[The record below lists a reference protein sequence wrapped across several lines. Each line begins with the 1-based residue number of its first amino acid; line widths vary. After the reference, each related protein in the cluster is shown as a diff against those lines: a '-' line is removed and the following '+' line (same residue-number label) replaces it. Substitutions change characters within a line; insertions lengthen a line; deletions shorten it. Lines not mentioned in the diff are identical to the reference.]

1 MIQSCDK
8 IEYRNKN
15 AINYDKIDIARNI
28 NKKSNKHDLNYKIMK
43 NFRVLSSVLASAL
56 MMTVMS
62 CSSSDDLNG
71 GGPDNANDKS
81 YLAIRINNVGSVAG
95 SRAAGDYSD
104 GTADENHIES
114 VRFYFFNSDGTPY
127 ILKNDGKSTGKNWL
141 EKNSDLNTENK
152 QNPNVSMISNPLLVI
167 EGNTGASPAVMIAVI
182 NPNSLDGDKL
192 GDGAKTL
199 DDVKRTSIFSR
210 FYTTGNKNF
219 VMSNSVYVA
228 NGVEKCASIV
238 TGFVATTA
246 DAAKS
251 KPVDLYV
258 ERVVAKVQPTIDA
271 TYTADDGRKWT
282 KIDGKDAIKVGVYG
296 TNDIYAVV
304 DGWGVADE
312 NGKAELVKQ
321 VNTAW
326 NDENLGISV
335 WTSPDY
341 HRCFWTSSV
350 AFAAGTGA
358 EGNAPVNH
366 SYKDFA
372 ARKLTDCAY
381 TLPNA
386 PTSVNADPYAST
398 LTKMVLATH
407 LVYKDGENYKPAEI
421 CQYRGQEYL
430 HVNDVKTEVANNF
443 ADYYIKKGDTRTK
456 LQSSD
461 IEFTTDVTGIKDYQ
475 VVATLRT
482 LAAGESLQKK
492 TGTTEEASSYTDVP
506 KETFQN
512 LMNEEPAQIR
522 KDGKAYYFIPIRHL
536 GTDPKKL
543 GYYGIVR
550 NHVYSINIQNM
561 YGFGTPV
568 FDPSKVI
575 DPTIPSNDAT
585 YLAAR
590 INVLSWRVVK
600 YNADLDK
607 TK

>member
-15 AINYDKIDIARNI
+15 AINYDKVDIARNI
-28 NKKSNKHDLNYKIMK
+28 NKKSNKYNLNYKIMK
-43 NFRVLSSVLASAL
+43 KFRVLSSVLASAL
-56 MMTVMS
+56 MVTVMS

-71 GGPDNANDKS
+71 GSVDANDKS

-127 ILKNDGKSTGKNWL
+127 ILKNNGQSTGKNWL
-141 EKNSDLNTENK
+141 EKSEDLNTENK
-152 QNPNVSMISNPLLVI
+152 NNPNVSMISNPLLVI

-199 DDVKRTSIFSR
+199 DDVKRTSIFSQ
-210 FYTTGNKNF
+210 FYTTDKKNF

-238 TGFVATTA
+238 TGHVATDA
-246 DAAKS
+246 DKAKDN
-251 KPVDLYV
+251 PVDLYV

-271 TYTADDGRKWT
+271 NYAAADGRKWE
-282 KIDGKDAIKVGVYG
+282 KINGKDAMKVGVYG

-312 NGKAELVKQ
+312 DGKAELVKQ
-321 VNTAW
+321 VDTKW

-366 SYKDFA
+366 SYNDYA
-372 ARKLTDCAY
+372 NRQLTACAY

-386 PTSVNADPYAST
+386 PTTVAPDPYAST

-407 LVYKDGENYKPAEI
+407 LVYKDGADYKPAEI

-430 HVNDVKTEVANNF
+430 HIEDVKTEVANNF
-443 ADYYIKKGDTRTK
+443 AEYYIKKGDTRTK
-456 LQSSD
+456 LQPSD
-461 IEFTTDVTGIKDYQ
+461 IEFTTKAPNIKDYQ

-482 LAAGESLQKK
+482 LAADETLQKK
-492 TGTTEEASSYTDVP
+492 TGTTEDASSFKNVT
-506 KETFQN
+506 KEDFQN
-512 LMNEEPAQIR
+512 SMNAEPAQIR
-522 KDGKAYYFIPIRHL
+522 KGGKAYYFIPIRHL
-536 GTDPKKL
+536 GTDPKKP

-568 FDPSKVI
+568 YDPDKII

>member
-1 MIQSCDK
+1 
-8 IEYRNKN
+8 
-15 AINYDKIDIARNI
+15 
-28 NKKSNKHDLNYKIMK
+28 MK
-43 NFRVLSSVLASAL
+43 FFRLYYLALAGAL
-56 MMTVMS
+56 MLGA
-62 CSSSDDLNG
+62 CSSSDDLKDG
-71 GGPDNANDKS
+71 GANVNDKA

-95 SRAAGDYSD
+95 SRAADDYSN
-104 GTADENHIES
+104 GTVDENHIES

-127 ILKNDGKSTGKNWL
+127 ILKENGQSTGKNWL
-141 EKNSDLNTENK
+141 EKTDGLNTENK
-152 QNPNVSMISNPLLVI
+152 NEPNVSMISNPLLVI

-182 NPNSLDGDKL
+182 NPNSLDGDQL
-192 GDGAKTL
+192 GNGAKTL
-199 DDVKRTSIFSR
+199 DDVKRSSIYSQFH
-210 FYTTGNKNF
+210 TADNKNF

-238 TGFVATTA
+238 IGHVANDAETA
-246 DAAKS
+246 KG

-271 TYTADDGRKWT
+271 TYTATDGRQWK
-282 KIDGKDAIKVGVYG
+282 KIEGKDAMKVGVYG

-326 NDENLGISV
+326 NDANLGINI
-335 WTSPDY
+335 WTTPDY

-350 AFAAGTGA
+350 AFAAGSTA

-366 SYKDFA
+366 SYKDYA
-372 ARKLTDCAY
+372 GRSLTNCAY

-386 PTSVNADPYAST
+386 PTSVNEDPYASY

-407 LVYKDGENYKPAEI
+407 LVYKDGADYKKAEI

-430 HVNDVKTEVANNF
+430 HIADVKTEVANNF

-456 LQSSD
+456 LQPSD
-461 IEFTTDVTGIKDYQ
+461 IDFTAEVTGIKDYE
-475 VVATLRT
+475 VVATLRNLDPDET
-482 LAAGESLQKK
+482 LQKK
-492 TGTTEEASSYTDVP
+492 VGTTEDASSFTDVS
-506 KETFQN
+506 KADLQN
-512 LMNEEPAQIR
+512 LMNAEPAQIR
-522 KDGKAYYFIPIRHL
+522 KDGMSYYYVPIRHL
-536 GTDPKKL
+536 GTDPKKV

-550 NHVYSINIQNM
+550 NHMYSINIQNM
-561 YGFGTPV
+561 FGFGTPV
-568 FDPSKVI
+568 YDPDKVI
-575 DPTIPSNDAT
+575 DPIIPSNEAT

-600 YNADLDK
+600 YDADLDK

>member
-8 IEYRNKN
+8 IEYSNKN

-81 YLAIRINNVGSVAG
+81 YLSIRINNVGSVAG

-199 DDVKRTSIFSR
+199 DDVKRTSIFSQ

-366 SYKDFA
+366 SYNDFA
-372 ARKLTDCAY
+372 ARQLTDCAY

-407 LVYKDGENYKPAEI
+407 LVYKDGADYKPAEI

-456 LQSSD
+456 LQRSD
-461 IEFTTDVTGIKDYQ
+461 IEFTTKADGIKDYQ
-475 VVATLRT
+475 VVATLRS
-482 LAAGESLQKK
+482 LAADETLQKK
-492 TGTTEEASSYTDVP
+492 TGTTEEASSYQNVTR
-506 KETFQN
+506 ETLQN
-512 LMNEEPAQIR
+512 SMNEEPAQIR

>member
-1 MIQSCDK
+1 M
-8 IEYRNKN
+8 
-15 AINYDKIDIARNI
+15 
-28 NKKSNKHDLNYKIMK
+28 KK
-43 NFRVLSSVLASAL
+43 FRVLSSVLASAL

-62 CSSSDDLNG
+62 CSSSDDLND
-71 GGPDNANDKS
+71 GGPDANDKS
-81 YLAIRINNVGSVAG
+81 YLSIRINNVGSVAG
-95 SRAAGDYSD
+95 SRAAADYSD

-152 QNPNVSMISNPLLVI
+152 PNPNVSMISNPLLVI

-182 NPNSLDGDKL
+182 NPNSLGGDKL

-199 DDVKRTSIFSR
+199 DDVKRTSIFSK

-271 TYTADDGRKWT
+271 TYTADDGRKWI

-296 TNDIYAVV
+296 INDIYAVV

-366 SYKDFA
+366 SYNDFA

-386 PTSVNADPYAST
+386 PTSVNTDPYAST

-407 LVYKDGENYKPAEI
+407 LVYKDGADYKPAEI

-430 HVNDVKTEVANNF
+430 HVEDVKTEVANNF

-461 IEFTTDVTGIKDYQ
+461 IEFTTKADGIKDYQ
-475 VVATLRT
+475 VVATLRS
-482 LAAGESLQKK
+482 LAADETLQKK
-492 TGTTEEASSYTDVP
+492 TGTTEGASSYQDVT
-506 KETFQN
+506 KETLQN
-512 LMNEEPAQIR
+512 SMNGEPAQIR

-536 GTDPKKL
+536 GTDLTKL

>member
-1 MIQSCDK
+1 
-8 IEYRNKN
+8 
-15 AINYDKIDIARNI
+15 
-28 NKKSNKHDLNYKIMK
+28 MK
-43 NFRVLSSVLASAL
+43 FFRLYSLALAGAL
-56 MMTVMS
+56 MLGA
-62 CSSSDDLNG
+62 CSSSDDLKDG
-71 GGPDNANDKS
+71 GANVNDKA

-95 SRAAGDYSD
+95 SRATGEYEN
-104 GTADENHIES
+104 GTDDENHIER

-127 ILKNDGKSTGKNWL
+127 ILKENGQSTGKNWL
-141 EKNSDLNTENK
+141 EKTDGLNTENK
-152 QNPNVSMISNPLLVI
+152 NEPNVSMISNPLLVI

-192 GDGAKTL
+192 GNGAKTL
-199 DDVKRTSIFSR
+199 DDVKRSSIYSQFH
-210 FYTTGNKNF
+210 TADNKNF

-238 TGFVATTA
+238 IGHVAN
-246 DAAKS
+246 DAETAKS

-258 ERVVAKVQPTIDA
+258 ERVVAKVQPTID
-271 TYTADDGRKWT
+271 THYTATDGREWK
-282 KIDGKDAIKVGVYG
+282 KIEGKDAMKVGVYG

-326 NDENLGISV
+326 NDANLGISV
-335 WTSPDY
+335 WTTPDY

-350 AFAAGTGA
+350 AFAAGSTA

-366 SYKDFA
+366 SYKDYA
-372 ARKLTDCAY
+372 GRSLTNCAY

-386 PTSVNADPYAST
+386 PTSVNEDPYASY

-407 LVYKDGENYKPAEI
+407 LVYKDGEDYKKAEI

-430 HVNDVKTEVANNF
+430 HIDDVKAEVANHF
-443 ADYYIKKGDTRTK
+443 ADYYIKKGGTHTK
-456 LQSSD
+456 LQPSD
-461 IEFTTDVTGIKDYQ
+461 IDFTAEVTGIKDYE
-475 VVATLRT
+475 VVATLRN
-482 LAAGESLQKK
+482 LAADETLQKK
-492 TGTTEEASSYTDVP
+492 GGTEEAPSFTDVS
-506 KETFQN
+506 KADFQN
-512 LMNEEPAQIR
+512 LMKAEPAQIR
-522 KDGKAYYFIPIRHL
+522 KGGMAYYYVPIRHL

-561 YGFGTPV
+561 FGFGTPV
-568 FDPSKVI
+568 YDPDKVI
-575 DPTIPSNDAT
+575 DPIIPSNEAT

-600 YNADLDK
+600 YDADLDK

>member
-1 MIQSCDK
+1 M
-8 IEYRNKN
+8 
-15 AINYDKIDIARNI
+15 
-28 NKKSNKHDLNYKIMK
+28 KK
-43 NFRVLSSVLASAL
+43 FRVLSSVLASAL

-71 GGPDNANDKS
+71 GGADANDKS

-95 SRAAGDYSD
+95 SRATTTEPEYDN
-104 GTADENHIES
+104 GTEDENHIES

-127 ILKNDGKSTGKNWL
+127 ILKNNGQSTGKNWL
-141 EKNSDLNTENK
+141 EKNGDLNTENK
-152 QNPNVSMISNPLLVI
+152 DNPNVSMISNPLLVI

-182 NPNSLDGDKL
+182 NPNSLDGNKL
-192 GDGAKTL
+192 GEGAKTL
-199 DDVKRTSIFSR
+199 DDVKRTSIFSK
-210 FYTTGNKNF
+210 FYDTTGNKDF

-238 TGFVATTA
+238 TGFVATTP

-271 TYTADDGRKWT
+271 NYAATDGRKWT
-282 KIDGKDAIKVGVYG
+282 KIGGKDAMKVGVYG

-312 NGKAELVKQ
+312 DGRAELVKQ
-321 VNTAW
+321 VKTTW

-366 SYKDFA
+366 SYNDYA
-372 ARKLTDCAY
+372 NRQLTACAY

-386 PTSVNADPYAST
+386 PTTVAPDPYAST

-407 LVYKDGENYKPAEI
+407 LVYKDGADYKPAEI

-430 HVNDVKTEVANNF
+430 HIEDVKTEVANNF
-443 ADYYIKKGDTRTK
+443 AEYYIKKGDTRTK
-456 LQSSD
+456 LQPSD
-461 IEFTTDVTGIKDYQ
+461 IEFTTTADGIKDYE
-475 VVATLRT
+475 VVATLRP
-482 LAAGESLQKK
+482 LVEGESLQKK
-492 TGTTEEASSYTDVP
+492 TGTTEEASSYQNVN
-506 KETFQN
+506 KEDLQN
-512 LMNEEPAQIR
+512 AMNEEKAQIR
-522 KDGKAYYFIPIRHL
+522 KDGMAYYYVPIRHL
-536 GTDPKKL
+536 GTDPKKP

-568 FDPSKVI
+568 YDPDKTI

-585 YLAAR
+585 FLAAR

-600 YNADLDK
+600 YDANLDK

>member
-1 MIQSCDK
+1 M
-8 IEYRNKN
+8 
-15 AINYDKIDIARNI
+15 
-28 NKKSNKHDLNYKIMK
+28 KK
-43 NFRVLSSVLASAL
+43 FRVLSSVLASAL

-62 CSSSDDLNG
+62 CSSSDDLKG
-71 GGPDNANDKS
+71 GGADANDKS

-95 SRAAGDYSD
+95 SRATTTEPEYDN
-104 GTADENHIES
+104 GTEDENHIES

-127 ILKNDGKSTGKNWL
+127 ILKNNGQSTGKNWL
-141 EKNSDLNTENK
+141 EKNGDLNTENK
-152 QNPNVSMISNPLLVI
+152 DNPNVSMISNPLLVI

-182 NPNSLDGDKL
+182 NPNSLDGNKL
-192 GDGAKTL
+192 GEGAKTL
-199 DDVKRTSIFSR
+199 DDVKRTSIFSK
-210 FYTTGNKNF
+210 FYDTTGNKDF

-238 TGFVATTA
+238 TGFVATTP

-271 TYTADDGRKWT
+271 NYAATDGRKWT
-282 KIDGKDAIKVGVYG
+282 KIGGKDAMKVGVYG

-312 NGKAELVKQ
+312 DGRAELVKQ
-321 VNTAW
+321 VKTTW

-366 SYKDFA
+366 SYNDYA
-372 ARKLTDCAY
+372 NRQLTACAY

-386 PTSVNADPYAST
+386 PTTVAPDPYAST

-407 LVYKDGENYKPAEI
+407 LVYKDGADYKPAEI

-430 HVNDVKTEVANNF
+430 HIEDVKTEVANNF
-443 ADYYIKKGDTRTK
+443 AEYYIKKGDTRTK
-456 LQSSD
+456 LQPSD
-461 IEFTTDVTGIKDYQ
+461 IEFTTTADGIKDYE
-475 VVATLRT
+475 VVATLRP
-482 LAAGESLQKK
+482 LVEGESLQKK
-492 TGTTEEASSYTDVP
+492 TGTTEEASSYQNVN
-506 KETFQN
+506 KEDLQN
-512 LMNEEPAQIR
+512 AMNEEKAQIR
-522 KDGKAYYFIPIRHL
+522 KDGMAYYYVPIRHL
-536 GTDPKKL
+536 GTDPKKP

-568 FDPSKVI
+568 YDPDKTI

>member
-1 MIQSCDK
+1 M
-8 IEYRNKN
+8 
-15 AINYDKIDIARNI
+15 
-28 NKKSNKHDLNYKIMK
+28 KK
-43 NFRVLSSVLASAL
+43 FRVLSSVLASAL

-71 GGPDNANDKS
+71 GGADANDKS

-95 SRAAGDYSD
+95 SRATTAEYEN
-104 GTADENHIES
+104 GTAGENHIES

-127 ILKNDGKSTGKNWL
+127 ILKNNGQSTGKNWL

-199 DDVKRTSIFSR
+199 DEVKRTSIFSQ
-210 FYTTGNKNF
+210 FYTTDNKNF
-219 VMSNSVYVA
+219 VMSNSTFVA
-228 NGVEKCASIV
+228 NGVEKCASVV
-238 TGFVATTA
+238 TGHVAT
-246 DAAKS
+246 DAVAATGN
-251 KPVDLYV
+251 PVDLYV

-271 TYTADDGRKWT
+271 TYATADGRKWE
-282 KIDGKDAIKVGVYG
+282 KINGQDAMKVGVYG
-296 TNDIYAVV
+296 NNDIYAVV

-312 NGKAELVKQ
+312 DGKAELVKQ
-321 VNTAW
+321 VDTKW
-326 NDENLGISV
+326 NDEYLGISV

-341 HRCFWTSSV
+341 NRCFWTSSV

-358 EGNAPVNH
+358 EGNVPVNH
-366 SYKDFA
+366 SYNDFA
-372 ARKLTDCAY
+372 NHKLTDCAY

-407 LVYKDGENYKPAEI
+407 LVYKDGADYKNAEI
-421 CQYRGQEYL
+421 CQYRGQQYL
-430 HVNDVKTEVANNF
+430 HVEDVKTAVANNF

-456 LQSSD
+456 LQPSD
-461 IEFTTDVTGIKDYQ
+461 IDFTTKATGIKDYQ

-482 LAAGESLQKK
+482 LAADETLQKK
-492 TGTTEEASSYTDVP
+492 TGTTEEASSYTDV
-506 KETFQN
+506 TNFQN
-512 LMNEEPAQIR
+512 LMNKETAQIR

-536 GTDPKKL
+536 GTDPTKV

-568 FDPSKVI
+568 YDPDKTI

>member
-1 MIQSCDK
+1 M
-8 IEYRNKN
+8 
-15 AINYDKIDIARNI
+15 
-28 NKKSNKHDLNYKIMK
+28 KK
-43 NFRVLSSVLASAL
+43 FTVLSSVLASAL
-56 MMTVMS
+56 MMTMMS

-71 GGPDNANDKS
+71 GCADANNKS

-95 SRAAGDYSD
+95 SRAATDYSD
-104 GTADENHIES
+104 GTTDENHIES

-127 ILKNDGKSTGKNWL
+127 ILKNNGQSTGKNWL
-141 EKNSDLNTENK
+141 EKTETDGLNTGDK

-182 NPNSLDGDKL
+182 NPKSLDGDKL

-199 DDVKRTSIFSR
+199 DEVKRTSIFSQ
-210 FYTTGNKNF
+210 FYTTDNKNF
-219 VMSNSVYVA
+219 VMSNSTFVA
-228 NGVEKCASIV
+228 NGVEKCASVV
-238 TGFVATTA
+238 TGHVAT
-246 DAAKS
+246 DAVAATGN
-251 KPVDLYV
+251 PVDLYV

-271 TYTADDGRKWT
+271 TYATADGRKWE
-282 KIDGKDAIKVGVYG
+282 KINGQDAMKVGVYG
-296 TNDIYAVV
+296 ANDIYAVV

-321 VNTAW
+321 VDTKW
-326 NDENLGISV
+326 NDEYLGISV

-341 HRCFWTSSV
+341 NRCFWTSSV

-358 EGNAPVNH
+358 EGNVPVNH
-366 SYKDFA
+366 SYNDFA
-372 ARKLTDCAY
+372 NHKLTDCAY

-407 LVYKDGENYKPAEI
+407 LVYKDGADYKNAEI
-421 CQYRGQEYL
+421 CQYRGQQYL
-430 HVNDVKTEVANNF
+430 HVDDVKTEVANNL
-443 ADYYIKKGDTRTK
+443 ADYYIKKGENRTK
-456 LQSSD
+456 LKPSD
-461 IEFTTDVTGIKDYQ
+461 IDFTTKATGIKDYQ
-475 VVATLRT
+475 VVATLRS
-482 LAAGESLQKK
+482 LAVGESLQKK
-492 TGTTEEASSYTDVP
+492 TGTTEEESSYTNVT
-506 KETFQN
+506 KEALQAE
-512 LMNEEPAQIR
+512 MNKEPAQIR

-536 GTDPKKL
+536 GTDPTKV

-568 FDPSKVI
+568 YDPDKTI

-600 YNADLDK
+600 FDADLDK

>member
-1 MIQSCDK
+1 
-8 IEYRNKN
+8 
-15 AINYDKIDIARNI
+15 
-28 NKKSNKHDLNYKIMK
+28 
-43 NFRVLSSVLASAL
+43 
-56 MMTVMS
+56 
-62 CSSSDDLNG
+62 
-71 GGPDNANDKS
+71 
-81 YLAIRINNVGSVAG
+81 
-95 SRAAGDYSD
+95 
-104 GTADENHIES
+104 
-114 VRFYFFNSDGTPY
+114 
-127 ILKNDGKSTGKNWL
+127 
-141 EKNSDLNTENK
+141 
-152 QNPNVSMISNPLLVI
+152 
-167 EGNTGASPAVMIAVI
+167 MIAVI

-199 DDVKRTSIFSR
+199 DDVKRTSIFSQ
-210 FYTTGNKNF
+210 FYATGNKDF

-238 TGFVATTA
+238 TGHVATDAVTA
-246 DAAKS
+246 KGN
-251 KPVDLYV
+251 PVDLYV

-271 TYTADDGRKWT
+271 NYAATDGRKWT
-282 KIDGKDAIKVGVYG
+282 KIGGKDAMKVGVYG

-350 AFAAGTGA
+350 AFAAGNGA

-366 SYKDFA
+366 TYADYAK
-372 ARKLTDCAY
+372 RKLTDCAY

-407 LVYKDGENYKPAEI
+407 LVYKDGADYKPAEI

-430 HVNDVKTEVANNF
+430 HIEDVKTEVANNF

-456 LQSSD
+456 LKPSD
-461 IEFTTDVTGIKDYQ
+461 IDFTTKVTSIKDYQ
-475 VVATLRT
+475 VVATLRS
-482 LAAGESLQKK
+482 LAADETLQKK
-492 TGTTEEASSYTDVP
+492 TGTTEEASSYQDVN
-506 KETFQN
+506 KEDLQN
-512 LMNEEPAQIR
+512 SMNEEPAQIR
-522 KDGKAYYFIPIRHL
+522 KDGMAYYFIPIRHL
-536 GTDPKKL
+536 GTDPTKL

-568 FDPSKVI
+568 YDPDKVI

>member
-1 MIQSCDK
+1 M
-8 IEYRNKN
+8 
-15 AINYDKIDIARNI
+15 
-28 NKKSNKHDLNYKIMK
+28 KK
-43 NFRVLSSVLASAL
+43 FRVLSSVLASAL

-71 GGPDNANDKS
+71 GGADANDKS

-95 SRAAGDYSD
+95 SRAAGDYAD
-104 GTADENHIES
+104 GTADENYIKS

-127 ILKNDGKSTGKNWL
+127 MLKKNGQSTGVNWL
-141 EKNSDLNTENK
+141 EKTDELNTTDK

-167 EGNTGASPAVMIAVI
+167 EGNTGASPAAMIAVI
-182 NPNSLDGDKL
+182 NPTSLDGDKL
-192 GDGAKTL
+192 GNGAKTL
-199 DDVKRTSIFSR
+199 DDVKRSSIYST
-210 FYTTGNKNF
+210 FYATGNKNF

-228 NGVEKCASIV
+228 NGVEKCTSVV
-238 TGFVATTA
+238 TGHVATTA
-246 DAAKS
+246 DAAKNS
-251 KPVDLYV
+251 PVDLYV

-271 TYTADDGRKWT
+271 TYTAADGRKWIE
-282 KIDGKDAIKVGVYG
+282 IDGKNAIKVGTYA

-321 VNTAW
+321 VKTTW
-326 NDENLGISV
+326 NDTNLGINV

-350 AFAAGTGA
+350 AFAAGTEA
-358 EGNAPVNH
+358 NAPVNH
-366 SYKDFA
+366 SYNDYA

-386 PTSVNADPYAST
+386 PTSVDTDPYAST
-398 LTKMVLATH
+398 LTKMVLAAH
-407 LVYKDGENYKPAEI
+407 LVYKDGTVYKNAEI
-421 CQYRGQEYL
+421 CHYRGQQYL
-430 HVNDVKTEVANNF
+430 HIDDLKKEVANNF
-443 ADYYIKKGDTRTK
+443 ADYYIKKNDGTRTK
-456 LQSSD
+456 LQASD
-461 IEFTTDVTGIKDYQ
+461 IEFTTQADDIKDYQ

-482 LAAGESLQKK
+482 LAADESLQQK
-492 TGTTEEASSYTDVP
+492 TGTTEDESSYTAVT
-506 KETFQN
+506 KEALQT
-512 LMNEEPAQIR
+512 LMNAEPAQIR

-536 GTDPKKL
+536 GTDPKKV

-561 YGFGTPV
+561 FGFGTPV
-568 FDPSKVI
+568 YDPAKTI

>member
-1 MIQSCDK
+1 M
-8 IEYRNKN
+8 
-15 AINYDKIDIARNI
+15 
-28 NKKSNKHDLNYKIMK
+28 KK
-43 NFRVLSSVLASAL
+43 FRVLSSVLASAL

-62 CSSSDDLNG
+62 CSSSDDLNDG
-71 GGPDNANDKS
+71 GLDANDKS
-81 YLAIRINNVGSVAG
+81 YLSIRINNVGSVAG
-95 SRAAGDYSD
+95 TRAAGDYSD
-104 GTADENHIES
+104 GTANENHIES

-199 DDVKRTSIFSR
+199 DDVKRTSIFSK

-296 TNDIYAVV
+296 INDIYAVV

-335 WTSPDY
+335 WTSSDY

-366 SYKDFA
+366 SYNDFA

-407 LVYKDGENYKPAEI
+407 LVYKDGADYKPAEI

-430 HVNDVKTEVANNF
+430 HVEDVKTEVANNF

-461 IEFTTDVTGIKDYQ
+461 IEFTTKAVSIKDYQ
-475 VVATLRT
+475 VVATLRS
-482 LAAGESLQKK
+482 LAADETLQKK
-492 TGTTEEASSYTDVP
+492 TGTTEEASSYTDVT
-506 KETFQN
+506 KETLQAE
-512 LMNEEPAQIR
+512 MNNEPAQIR

>member
-1 MIQSCDK
+1 M
-8 IEYRNKN
+8 
-15 AINYDKIDIARNI
+15 
-28 NKKSNKHDLNYKIMK
+28 KKFTM
-43 NFRVLSSVLASAL
+43 LSSVLASAL
-56 MMTVMS
+56 MMTMMS

-71 GGPDNANDKS
+71 GGADANNKS

-95 SRAAGDYSD
+95 SRAATDYSD
-104 GTADENHIES
+104 GTTDENHIES

-127 ILKNDGKSTGKNWL
+127 ILKNNGQSTGKNWL

-199 DDVKRTSIFSR
+199 DEVKRTSIFSQ
-210 FYTTGNKNF
+210 FYTTDNKNF
-219 VMSNSVYVA
+219 VMSNSTFVA
-228 NGVEKCASIV
+228 NGVEKCASVV
-238 TGFVATTA
+238 TGHVAT
-246 DAAKS
+246 DAVAATGN
-251 KPVDLYV
+251 PVDLYV

-271 TYTADDGRKWT
+271 TYATADGRKWE
-282 KIDGKDAIKVGVYG
+282 KINGQDAMKVGVYG
-296 TNDIYAVV
+296 NNDIYAVV

-312 NGKAELVKQ
+312 DGKAELVKQ
-321 VNTAW
+321 VDTKW
-326 NDENLGISV
+326 NDEYLGISV

-341 HRCFWTSSV
+341 NRCFWTSSV

-358 EGNAPVNH
+358 EGNVPVNH
-366 SYKDFA
+366 SYNDFA
-372 ARKLTDCAY
+372 NHKLTDCAY

-407 LVYKDGENYKPAEI
+407 LVYKDGADYKNAEI
-421 CQYRGQEYL
+421 CQYRGQQYL
-430 HVNDVKTEVANNF
+430 HVEDVKTAVANNF

-456 LQSSD
+456 LQPSD
-461 IEFTTDVTGIKDYQ
+461 IDFTTKATGIKDYQ

-482 LAAGESLQKK
+482 LAADETLQKK
-492 TGTTEEASSYTDVP
+492 TGTTEEASSYTDV
-506 KETFQN
+506 TNFQN
-512 LMNEEPAQIR
+512 LMNKETAQIR

-536 GTDPKKL
+536 GTDPTKV

-568 FDPSKVI
+568 YDPDKTI

>member
-1 MIQSCDK
+1 M
-8 IEYRNKN
+8 
-15 AINYDKIDIARNI
+15 
-28 NKKSNKHDLNYKIMK
+28 KK
-43 NFRVLSSVLASAL
+43 FRVLSSVLASAL

-71 GGPDNANDKS
+71 GGPDANDKS

-95 SRAAGDYSD
+95 SRVAGDYSD

-199 DDVKRTSIFSR
+199 DDVKRTSIFSQ

-335 WTSPDY
+335 WTSHDY

-366 SYKDFA
+366 SYNDFA

-430 HVNDVKTEVANNF
+430 HVEDVKTEVANNF

-456 LQSSD
+456 LQRSD
-461 IEFTTDVTGIKDYQ
+461 IEFTTKADGIKDYQ
-475 VVATLRT
+475 VVATLRS
-482 LAAGESLQKK
+482 LAADETLQKK
-492 TGTTEEASSYTDVP
+492 TGTTEEASSYQNVTM
-506 KETFQN
+506 ENFQAT
-512 LMNEEPAQIR
+512 MNEEPAQIR

>member
-1 MIQSCDK
+1 
-8 IEYRNKN
+8 
-15 AINYDKIDIARNI
+15 
-28 NKKSNKHDLNYKIMK
+28 MK
-43 NFRVLSSVLASAL
+43 FFRLYSLALAGAL
-56 MMTVMS
+56 MLGA
-62 CSSSDDLNG
+62 CSSSDDLKDG
-71 GGPDNANDKS
+71 GANVNDKA

-95 SRAAGDYSD
+95 SRAADDYSN
-104 GTADENHIES
+104 GTVDENHIES

-127 ILKNDGKSTGKNWL
+127 ILKENGQSTGKNWL
-141 EKNSDLNTENK
+141 EKTDGLNTENK
-152 QNPNVSMISNPLLVI
+152 NEPNVSMISNPLLVI

-182 NPNSLDGDKL
+182 NPNSLDGDQL
-192 GDGAKTL
+192 GNGAKTL
-199 DDVKRTSIFSR
+199 DDVKRSSIYSQFH
-210 FYTTGNKNF
+210 TADNKNF

-238 TGFVATTA
+238 IGHVANDAETA
-246 DAAKS
+246 KG

-271 TYTADDGRKWT
+271 TYTATDGRQWK
-282 KIDGKDAIKVGVYG
+282 KIEGKDAMKVGVYG

-326 NDENLGISV
+326 NDANLGINI
-335 WTSPDY
+335 WTTPDY

-350 AFAAGTGA
+350 AFAAGSTA

-366 SYKDFA
+366 SYKDYA
-372 ARKLTDCAY
+372 GRSLTNCAY

-386 PTSVNADPYAST
+386 PTSVNEDPYASY

-407 LVYKDGENYKPAEI
+407 LVYKDGADYKKAEI

-430 HVNDVKTEVANNF
+430 HIADVKTEVANNF

-456 LQSSD
+456 LQPSD
-461 IEFTTDVTGIKDYQ
+461 IDFTAEVTGIKDYE
-475 VVATLRT
+475 VVATLRNLDPDET
-482 LAAGESLQKK
+482 LQKK
-492 TGTTEEASSYTDVP
+492 VGTTEDASSFTDVS
-506 KETFQN
+506 KADLQN
-512 LMNEEPAQIR
+512 LMNAEPAQIR
-522 KDGKAYYFIPIRHL
+522 KDGMSYYYVPIRHL
-536 GTDPKKL
+536 GTDPKKV

-550 NHVYSINIQNM
+550 NHMYSINIQNM
-561 YGFGTPV
+561 FGFGTPV
-568 FDPSKVI
+568 YDPDKVI
-575 DPTIPSNDAT
+575 DPIIPSNEAT

-600 YNADLDK
+600 YDADLDK

>member
-1 MIQSCDK
+1 M
-8 IEYRNKN
+8 
-15 AINYDKIDIARNI
+15 
-28 NKKSNKHDLNYKIMK
+28 KK
-43 NFRVLSSVLASAL
+43 FRVLSSVLASVL

-71 GGPDNANDKS
+71 GGADANDKS

-95 SRAAGDYSD
+95 SRAASDYAD
-104 GTADENHIES
+104 GTEDENHIES

-127 ILKNDGKSTGKNWL
+127 ILKNNGQSTGKNWL
-141 EKNSDLNTENK
+141 EKSSDLNTENK

-182 NPNSLDGDKL
+182 NPNSLNGDKL
-192 GDGAKTL
+192 GDGAMTL
-199 DDVKRTSIFSR
+199 DDVKRTSIFSQ
-210 FYTTGNKNF
+210 FYATGNKNF

-238 TGFVATTA
+238 TGHVATTA
-246 DAAKS
+246 EAAKTS
-251 KPVDLYV
+251 PVDLYV

-271 TYTADDGRKWT
+271 TYTATDGRKWT
-282 KIDGKDAIKVGVYG
+282 KINGQDAMKVGVYG

-350 AFAAGTGA
+350 AFAAGSNA

-366 SYKDFA
+366 SYNDFA
-372 ARKLTDCAY
+372 GRKLTDCAY

-407 LVYKDGENYKPAEI
+407 LVYKDGADYKTAEI

-430 HVNDVKTEVANNF
+430 HIADVKTEVANNF

-456 LQSSD
+456 LQPSD
-461 IEFTTDVTGIKDYQ
+461 IEFTTKATGIKDYQ

-482 LAAGESLQKK
+482 LAADESLQKK
-492 TGTTEEASSYTDVP
+492 EGNTEEASSFKDVT
-506 KETFQN
+506 KEDLQN
-512 LMNEEPAQIR
+512 SMNAEPAQIR

-536 GTDPKKL
+536 GTDPTKV

-550 NHVYSINIQNM
+550 NHVYSIYIQNM

-568 FDPSKVI
+568 YDPTKVI

>member
-1 MIQSCDK
+1 M
-8 IEYRNKN
+8 
-15 AINYDKIDIARNI
+15 
-28 NKKSNKHDLNYKIMK
+28 KK
-43 NFRVLSSVLASAL
+43 FRVLSSVLASAL

-71 GGPDNANDKS
+71 GGADANDKS

-95 SRAAGDYSD
+95 SRATTTEPEYDN
-104 GTADENHIES
+104 GTEDENHIES

-127 ILKNDGKSTGKNWL
+127 ILKNNGQSTGKNWL
-141 EKNSDLNTENK
+141 EKNGDLNTENK
-152 QNPNVSMISNPLLVI
+152 DNPNVSMISNPLLVI

-182 NPNSLDGDKL
+182 NPNSLDGNKL
-192 GDGAKTL
+192 GEGAKTL
-199 DDVKRTSIFSR
+199 DDVKRTSIFSK
-210 FYTTGNKNF
+210 FYDTTGNKDF

-238 TGFVATTA
+238 TGFVATTP

-271 TYTADDGRKWT
+271 NYAATDGRKWT
-282 KIDGKDAIKVGVYG
+282 KIGGKDAMKVGVYG

-312 NGKAELVKQ
+312 DGRAELVKQ
-321 VNTAW
+321 VKTTW
-326 NDENLGISV
+326 NDEKLGISV

-366 SYKDFA
+366 SYNDYA
-372 ARKLTDCAY
+372 NRQLTACAY

-386 PTSVNADPYAST
+386 PTTVAPDPYAST

-407 LVYKDGENYKPAEI
+407 LVYKDGADYKPAEI

-430 HVNDVKTEVANNF
+430 HIEDVKTEVANNF

-456 LQSSD
+456 LQPSD
-461 IEFTTDVTGIKDYQ
+461 IEFTTTAPDIKDYE

-482 LAAGESLQKK
+482 LAVGETLQKK
-492 TGTTEEASSYTDVP
+492 TGTTEEASSYQNVN
-506 KETFQN
+506 KEDLQN
-512 LMNEEPAQIR
+512 AMNEEKAQIR
-522 KDGKAYYFIPIRHL
+522 KDGMAYYYVPIRHL
-536 GTDPKKL
+536 GTDPKKP

-568 FDPSKVI
+568 YDPGKTI

>member
-1 MIQSCDK
+1 M
-8 IEYRNKN
+8 
-15 AINYDKIDIARNI
+15 
-28 NKKSNKHDLNYKIMK
+28 KK
-43 NFRVLSSVLASAL
+43 FRVLSSVLASAL

-62 CSSSDDLNG
+62 CSSSDDLKG
-71 GGPDNANDKS
+71 GGADANDKS

-95 SRAAGDYSD
+95 SRAAAGDYSD

-127 ILKNDGKSTGKNWL
+127 ILKNNGQSTGKNWL

-199 DDVKRTSIFSR
+199 DDVKRTSIFSQ
-210 FYTTGNKNF
+210 FYATGNKDF

-271 TYTADDGRKWT
+271 NYTAADGRKWE
-282 KIDGKDAIKVGVYG
+282 KINGQDAMKVGVYG

-321 VNTAW
+321 VDTKW

-350 AFAAGTGA
+350 AFAAGNGA

-366 SYKDFA
+366 TYADYAK
-372 ARKLTDCAY
+372 RKLTDCAY

-407 LVYKDGENYKPAEI
+407 LVYKDGTDYKPAEI

-430 HVNDVKTEVANNF
+430 HIEDVKTEVANNF

-456 LQSSD
+456 LKPSD
-461 IEFTTDVTGIKDYQ
+461 IDFTTKVTSIKDYQ
-475 VVATLRT
+475 VVATLRS
-482 LAAGESLQKK
+482 LAADETLQKK
-492 TGTTEEASSYTDVP
+492 TGTTEEASSYQDVN
-506 KETFQN
+506 KEDLQN
-512 LMNEEPAQIR
+512 SMNEEPAQIR
-522 KDGKAYYFIPIRHL
+522 KGGMAYYFIPIRHL
-536 GTDPKKL
+536 GTDPTKL

-568 FDPSKVI
+568 YDPDKTI

>member
-1 MIQSCDK
+1 M
-8 IEYRNKN
+8 
-15 AINYDKIDIARNI
+15 
-28 NKKSNKHDLNYKIMK
+28 KK
-43 NFRVLSSVLASAL
+43 FTVLSSVLASAL
-56 MMTVMS
+56 MMTMMS

-71 GGPDNANDKS
+71 GGADANDKS

-95 SRAAGDYSD
+95 SRAADDYAV
-104 GTADENHIES
+104 GTDDENHIES

-127 ILKNDGKSTGKNWL
+127 ILKNDGQSTGKNWL

-182 NPNSLDGDKL
+182 NPNSLDGNKL
-192 GDGAKTL
+192 GNGAKTL
-199 DDVKRTSIFSR
+199 DEVKRTSIFSQ
-210 FYTTGNKNF
+210 FYTTDNKNF
-219 VMSNSVYVA
+219 VMSNSTFVA

-238 TGFVATTA
+238 TGHVAT
-246 DAAKS
+246 DAAAAKDN
-251 KPVDLYV
+251 PVDLFV
-258 ERVVAKVQPTIDA
+258 ERVVAKVQPTINA
-271 TYTADDGRKWT
+271 NYTATDGRKWT
-282 KIDGKDAIKVGVYG
+282 KIDGKDAMKVGVYG
-296 TNDIYAVV
+296 NNDIYAVV

-321 VNTAW
+321 VDTKW
-326 NDENLGISV
+326 NDEYLGISV

-341 HRCFWTSSV
+341 NRCFWTSSV
-350 AFAAGTGA
+350 AFAAGTAA
-358 EGNAPVNH
+358 EGNVPLNH
-366 SYKDFA
+366 SYTDYAK
-372 ARKLTDCAY
+372 RKLTDCAY
-381 TLPNA
+381 TLPNV
-386 PTSVNADPYAST
+386 PTSVNEDPYAST

-421 CQYRGQEYL
+421 CQYRGEEYL
-430 HVNDVKTEVANNF
+430 HVENVKTAVAKNF

-456 LQSSD
+456 LQPSD
-461 IEFTTDVTGIKDYQ
+461 IDFTTKATGIKDYQ

-482 LAAGESLQKK
+482 LAADETLQKK
-492 TGTTEEASSYTDVP
+492 TGTTEEESSYTNVT

-536 GTDPKKL
+536 GTDPTKV

-568 FDPSKVI
+568 YDPDKTI

-600 YNADLDK
+600 YDADLDK

>member
-1 MIQSCDK
+1 M
-8 IEYRNKN
+8 
-15 AINYDKIDIARNI
+15 
-28 NKKSNKHDLNYKIMK
+28 KK
-43 NFRVLSSVLASAL
+43 FRVLSSVLASAL

-71 GGPDNANDKS
+71 GGADANDKS

-95 SRAAGDYSD
+95 SRAASDYAD

-127 ILKNDGKSTGKNWL
+127 ILKNNGQSTGKNWL
-141 EKNSDLNTENK
+141 EKSSDLNTENK

-167 EGNTGASPAVMIAVI
+167 EGNTGASPAAMIAVI

-192 GDGAKTL
+192 GDGAMTL
-199 DDVKRTSIFSR
+199 DDVKRTSIYSQ
-210 FYTTGNKNF
+210 FYAAGNKNF

-228 NGVEKCASIV
+228 NGVEKCASVV
-238 TGFVATTA
+238 TGHVATTA
-246 DAAKS
+246 DDAKN

-271 TYTADDGRKWT
+271 NYTAADGRKWE
-282 KIDGKDAIKVGVYG
+282 KINGKDAIKVGVYG

-312 NGKAELVKQ
+312 DGKAELVKQ
-321 VNTAW
+321 VKTNW
-326 NDENLGISV
+326 NDDNLGISV

-358 EGNAPVNH
+358 EGNVPVNH
-366 SYKDFA
+366 SWDDYKN
-372 ARKLTDCAY
+372 RSLTTCAY

-407 LVYKDGENYKPAEI
+407 LVYKDGADYKNAEI
-421 CQYRGQEYL
+421 CRYRGQQYL
-430 HVNDVKTEVANNF
+430 HVEDVKKEVANNF
-443 ADYYIKKGDTRTK
+443 ADYYIKKGETRTK
-456 LQSSD
+456 LQPSD
-461 IEFTTDVTGIKDYQ
+461 IEFTTKADGIKDYQ
-475 VVATLRT
+475 VVATLRA
-482 LAAGESLQKK
+482 LAADESLQKK
-492 TGTTEEASSYTDVP
+492 TGTTEDASSFTTVT
-506 KETFQN
+506 KETLQAS
-512 LMNEEPAQIR
+512 MNTEPAQIR
-522 KDGKAYYFIPIRHL
+522 KDGMAYYFIPIRHL
-536 GTDPKKL
+536 GTDPTKV

-561 YGFGTPV
+561 FGFGTPV
-568 FDPSKVI
+568 YDPSKVI
-575 DPTIPSNDAT
+575 DPTIPSSDAT

>member
-1 MIQSCDK
+1 M
-8 IEYRNKN
+8 
-15 AINYDKIDIARNI
+15 
-28 NKKSNKHDLNYKIMK
+28 KK
-43 NFRVLSSVLASAL
+43 FRVLSSVLASAL

-62 CSSSDDLNG
+62 CSSSDDLKG
-71 GGPDNANDKS
+71 GGADANDKS
-81 YLAIRINNVGSVAG
+81 YLAIRINTVGSVAG

-127 ILKNDGKSTGKNWL
+127 ILKNNGQSTGKNWL

-199 DDVKRTSIFSR
+199 DDVKRTSIFSQ
-210 FYTTGNKNF
+210 FYTTDNKNF
-219 VMSNSVYVA
+219 VMSNSVYVD

-238 TGFVATTA
+238 TGHVAT
-246 DAAKS
+246 DAAKA
-251 KPVDLYV
+251 KNNPVDLFV

-271 TYTADDGRKWT
+271 NYTASDGRKWI
-282 KIDGKDAIKVGVYG
+282 KIGGKDAMKVGVYG

-321 VNTAW
+321 VNTGW
-326 NDENLGISV
+326 NDANLGINV
-335 WTSPDY
+335 WTSPNY

-350 AFAAGTGA
+350 AFAVG
-358 EGNAPVNH
+358 GNAPVNH
-366 SYKDFA
+366 SYNDYAK
-372 ARKLTDCAY
+372 RQLTTCAY

-386 PTSVNADPYAST
+386 PTEIESDPYAST
-398 LTKMVLATH
+398 LTKMLLVTH
-407 LVYKDGENYKPAEI
+407 LVYKDGADYKPAEI

-430 HVNDVKTEVANNF
+430 HINDVKAEVAKNF
-443 ADYYIKKGDTRTK
+443 DAYYITKGETRTK
-456 LQSSD
+456 LQPSD
-461 IEFTTDVTGIKDYQ
+461 IEFTTQADGIKDYQ

-482 LAAGESLQKK
+482 LATGETLQKK
-492 TGTTEEASSYTDVP
+492 VGTTEEASSYQNVTKDAL
-506 KETFQN
+506 QN
-512 LMNEEPAQIR
+512 LMNAEPAQIR
-522 KDGKAYYFIPIRHL
+522 KDGMAYYYIPIRHL
-536 GTDPKKL
+536 GTDPKKV

>member
-8 IEYRNKN
+8 NEYRNKN

-43 NFRVLSSVLASAL
+43 KFRVLSSVLASAL
-56 MMTVMS
+56 MMTMMS
-62 CSSSDDLNG
+62 CSSSDDLKG
-71 GGPDNANDKS
+71 GGADANDKS

-95 SRAAGDYSD
+95 SRATTAEYEN

-127 ILKNDGKSTGKNWL
+127 ILKNNGQSTGKNWL
-141 EKNSDLNTENK
+141 EKNSELNTENK

-199 DDVKRTSIFSR
+199 DDVKRTSIFSQ
-210 FYTTGNKNF
+210 FYATGNKDF

-246 DAAKS
+246 DAAKK
-251 KPVDLYV
+251 KPVDLFV

-271 TYTADDGRKWT
+271 NYAAADGRKWT
-282 KIDGKDAIKVGVYG
+282 KIDGKDAMKVGVYG
-296 TNDIYAVV
+296 NNDIYAVV

-350 AFAAGTGA
+350 AFAAGNGA

-366 SYKDFA
+366 TYADYAK
-372 ARKLTDCAY
+372 RKLTDCAY

-407 LVYKDGENYKPAEI
+407 LVYKDGTDYKPAEI

-430 HVNDVKTEVANNF
+430 HIEDVKTEVANNF

-456 LQSSD
+456 LKPSD
-461 IEFTTDVTGIKDYQ
+461 IDFTTKVTSIKDYQ
-475 VVATLRT
+475 VVATLRS
-482 LAAGESLQKK
+482 LAADETLQKK
-492 TGTTEEASSYTDVP
+492 TGTTEEASSYQDVN
-506 KETFQN
+506 KEDLQN
-512 LMNEEPAQIR
+512 SMNEEPAQIR
-522 KDGKAYYFIPIRHL
+522 KGGMAYYFIPIRHL
-536 GTDPKKL
+536 GTDPTKL

-568 FDPSKVI
+568 YDPDKTI

>member
-81 YLAIRINNVGSVAG
+81 YLSIRINNVGSVAG

-199 DDVKRTSIFSR
+199 DDVKRTSIFSQ

-366 SYKDFA
+366 SYNDFA

-421 CQYRGQEYL
+421 CQYRGHEYL

>member
-1 MIQSCDK
+1 M
-8 IEYRNKN
+8 
-15 AINYDKIDIARNI
+15 
-28 NKKSNKHDLNYKIMK
+28 KK
-43 NFRVLSSVLASAL
+43 FRVLSSVLASAL
-56 MMTVMS
+56 MMTMMS

-71 GGPDNANDKS
+71 GGADANDKS

-95 SRAAGDYSD
+95 SRAAVGDYSD
-104 GTADENHIES
+104 GTEDENHIES

-127 ILKNDGKSTGKNWL
+127 ILKNNGQSTGKNWL

-152 QNPNVSMISNPLLVI
+152 DNPNVSMISNPLLVI

-182 NPNSLDGDKL
+182 NPNSLDGNKL

-199 DDVKRTSIFSR
+199 DDVKRTSIFSQ
-210 FYTTGNKNF
+210 FYATGNKDF

-246 DAAKS
+246 DAAKA
-251 KPVDLYV
+251 KPVDLFV

-271 TYTADDGRKWT
+271 TYTATDGRKWT

-321 VNTAW
+321 VDTKW

-335 WTSPDY
+335 WTSSDY

-366 SYKDFA
+366 TYADYAK
-372 ARKLTDCAY
+372 RKLTDCAY

-407 LVYKDGENYKPAEI
+407 LVYKDGENYKNAEI

-430 HVNDVKTEVANNF
+430 HVEDVKTEVANNF
-443 ADYYIKKGDTRTK
+443 SDYYIKKGDTRTK
-456 LQSSD
+456 LKPSD
-461 IEFTTDVTGIKDYQ
+461 IDFTTKVTGIKDYQ
-475 VVATLRT
+475 VVATLRSLVADET
-482 LAAGESLQKK
+482 LQKK
-492 TGTTEEASSYTDVP
+492 EGNTEDASSFKDVT
-506 KETFQN
+506 KADLQT
-512 LMNEEPAQIR
+512 LMNDEPAQIR

-536 GTDPKKL
+536 GTDPTKL

-568 FDPSKVI
+568 YDPGKVI

-585 YLAAR
+585 FLAAR

>member
-1 MIQSCDK
+1 M
-8 IEYRNKN
+8 
-15 AINYDKIDIARNI
+15 
-28 NKKSNKHDLNYKIMK
+28 KKFTM
-43 NFRVLSSVLASAL
+43 LSSVLASAL
-56 MMTVMS
+56 MMTMMS

-71 GGPDNANDKS
+71 GGADANNKS

-95 SRAAGDYSD
+95 SRAATDYSD
-104 GTADENHIES
+104 GTTDENHIES

-127 ILKNDGKSTGKNWL
+127 ILKNNGQSTGKNWL

-199 DDVKRTSIFSR
+199 DEVKRTSIFSQ
-210 FYTTGNKNF
+210 FYTTDNKNF
-219 VMSNSVYVA
+219 VMSNSTFVA
-228 NGVEKCASIV
+228 NGMEKCASVV
-238 TGFVATTA
+238 TGHVAT
-246 DAAKS
+246 DAVAATGN
-251 KPVDLYV
+251 PVDLYV

-271 TYTADDGRKWT
+271 TYATADGRKWE
-282 KIDGKDAIKVGVYG
+282 KINGQDAMKVGVYG
-296 TNDIYAVV
+296 NNDIYAVV

-312 NGKAELVKQ
+312 DGKAELVKQ
-321 VNTAW
+321 VDTKW
-326 NDENLGISV
+326 NDEYLGISV

-341 HRCFWTSSV
+341 NRCFWTSSV

-358 EGNAPVNH
+358 EGNVPVNH
-366 SYKDFA
+366 SYNDFA
-372 ARKLTDCAY
+372 NHKLTDCAY

-407 LVYKDGENYKPAEI
+407 LVYKDGADYKNAEI
-421 CQYRGQEYL
+421 CQYRGQQYL
-430 HVNDVKTEVANNF
+430 HVEDVKTAVANNF

-456 LQSSD
+456 LQPSD
-461 IEFTTDVTGIKDYQ
+461 IDFTTKATGIKDYQ

-482 LAAGESLQKK
+482 LAADETLQKK
-492 TGTTEEASSYTDVP
+492 TGTTEEASSYTDV
-506 KETFQN
+506 TNFQN
-512 LMNEEPAQIR
+512 LMNKETAQIR

-536 GTDPKKL
+536 GTDPTKV

-568 FDPSKVI
+568 YDPDKTI

>member
-1 MIQSCDK
+1 MLG
-8 IEYRNKN
+8 
-15 AINYDKIDIARNI
+15 A
-28 NKKSNKHDLNYKIMK
+28 
-43 NFRVLSSVLASAL
+43 
-56 MMTVMS
+56 
-62 CSSSDDLNG
+62 CSSSDDLKDG
-71 GGPDNANDKS
+71 GANVNDKA

-95 SRAAGDYSD
+95 SRAADDYSN
-104 GTADENHIES
+104 GTVDENHIES

-127 ILKNDGKSTGKNWL
+127 ILKENGQSTGKNWL
-141 EKNSDLNTENK
+141 EKTDGLNTENK
-152 QNPNVSMISNPLLVI
+152 NEPNVSMISNPLLVI

-182 NPNSLDGDKL
+182 NPNSLDGDQL
-192 GDGAKTL
+192 GNGAKTL
-199 DDVKRTSIFSR
+199 DDVKRSSIYSQFH
-210 FYTTGNKNF
+210 TADNKNF

-238 TGFVATTA
+238 IGHVANDAETA
-246 DAAKS
+246 KG

-271 TYTADDGRKWT
+271 TYTATDGRQWK
-282 KIDGKDAIKVGVYG
+282 KIEGKDAMKVGVYG

-326 NDENLGISV
+326 NDANLGINI
-335 WTSPDY
+335 WTTPDY

-350 AFAAGTGA
+350 AFAAGSTA

-366 SYKDFA
+366 SYKDYA
-372 ARKLTDCAY
+372 GRSLTNCAY

-386 PTSVNADPYAST
+386 PTSVNEDPYASY

-407 LVYKDGENYKPAEI
+407 LVYKDGADYQKAEI

-430 HVNDVKTEVANNF
+430 HIADVKTEVANNF

-456 LQSSD
+456 LQPSD
-461 IEFTTDVTGIKDYQ
+461 IDFTAEVTGIKDYE
-475 VVATLRT
+475 VVATLRNLDPDET
-482 LAAGESLQKK
+482 LQKK
-492 TGTTEEASSYTDVP
+492 EGTTEDASSFTDVS
-506 KETFQN
+506 KADLQN
-512 LMNEEPAQIR
+512 LMNAEPAQIR
-522 KDGKAYYFIPIRHL
+522 KDGMSYYYVPIRHL
-536 GTDPKKL
+536 GTDPKKV

-550 NHVYSINIQNM
+550 NHMYSINIQNM
-561 YGFGTPV
+561 FGFGTPV
-568 FDPSKVI
+568 YDPDKVI
-575 DPTIPSNDAT
+575 DPIIPSNEAT

-600 YNADLDK
+600 YDADLDK

>member
-1 MIQSCDK
+1 M
-8 IEYRNKN
+8 
-15 AINYDKIDIARNI
+15 
-28 NKKSNKHDLNYKIMK
+28 KK
-43 NFRVLSSVLASAL
+43 FRVLSSVLASAL

-71 GGPDNANDKS
+71 GGADANDKS

-95 SRAAGDYSD
+95 SRAAGDYAD
-104 GTADENHIES
+104 GTPDENYIKS

-127 ILKNDGKSTGKNWL
+127 ILKKNGQSTGKNWL

-167 EGNTGASPAVMIAVI
+167 EGNTGASPAAMIAVI

-192 GDGAKTL
+192 GEGAKTL
-199 DDVKRTSIFSR
+199 DEVKRTSVYSMFH
-210 FYTTGNKNF
+210 TTDNKNF
-219 VMSNSVYVA
+219 VMSNSVYVD

-238 TGFVATTA
+238 TGYVAKTA
-246 DAAKS
+246 DDATN

-271 TYTADDGRKWT
+271 TYSAAGGRTWT
-282 KIDGKDAIKVGVYG
+282 KINGKDAIKVGVYG

-321 VNTAW
+321 VQTSW

-335 WTSPDY
+335 WTSKDY
-341 HRCFWTSSV
+341 HRCFWSSSV

-358 EGNAPVNH
+358 EGNVPVNH
-366 SYKDFA
+366 SWGDYA
-372 ARKLTDCAY
+372 SRSLTTCAY

-386 PTSVNADPYAST
+386 PTTVDTDPYDSY

-407 LVYKDGENYKPAEI
+407 LVYKDGTDYKNAEI
-421 CQYRGQEYL
+421 CRYRGQQYL
-430 HVNDVKTEVANNF
+430 HVEDVKKEVANNF
-443 ADYYIKKGDTRTK
+443 ADYYIKKGETRTK
-456 LQSSD
+456 LQASD
-461 IEFTTDVTGIKDYQ
+461 IEFTTKATGINIKDYE

-482 LAAGESLQKK
+482 LATDESLQKK
-492 TGTTEEASSYTDVP
+492 TGTTEDESSYTAVT
-506 KETFQN
+506 KEALQT
-512 LMNEEPAQIR
+512 LMNAEPAQIR

-536 GTDPKKL
+536 GTDKTKV

-561 YGFGTPV
+561 FGFGTPV
-568 FDPSKVI
+568 YDPAKTI

>member
-1 MIQSCDK
+1 M
-8 IEYRNKN
+8 
-15 AINYDKIDIARNI
+15 
-28 NKKSNKHDLNYKIMK
+28 KK
-43 NFRVLSSVLASAL
+43 FRVLSSVLASAL

-62 CSSSDDLNG
+62 CSSSEDLNG

-81 YLAIRINNVGSVAG
+81 YLAIRINNVGSASG
-95 SRAAGDYSD
+95 SRAESDYEA

-127 ILKNDGKSTGKNWL
+127 MLKNAGQSTGKNWL
-141 EKNSDLNTENK
+141 DKSDDLNTENK

-199 DDVKRTSIFSR
+199 DDVKRTSIFSQ

-219 VMSNSVYVA
+219 VMSNSVFVA

-238 TGFVATTA
+238 TGHVATTA
-246 DAAKS
+246 DKARIN
-251 KPVDLYV
+251 PVDLYV

-271 TYTADDGRKWT
+271 NYTATDGRKWT
-282 KIDGKDAIKVGVYG
+282 KINGQDAMKVGVYG

-321 VNTAW
+321 VDTKW
-326 NDENLGISV
+326 NDEYLGISV

-341 HRCFWTSSV
+341 NRCFWTSSV
-350 AFAAGTGA
+350 AFAAGSAA

-366 SYKDFA
+366 TYADYAK
-372 ARKLTDCAY
+372 RKLTDCAY

-386 PTSVNADPYAST
+386 PTSVNAAPYAST

-407 LVYKDGENYKPAEI
+407 LVYKDGEDYKPAEI

-430 HVNDVKTEVANNF
+430 HVDDVKTAVANNF

-456 LQSSD
+456 LKPSD
-461 IEFTTDVTGIKDYQ
+461 IDFTTKATDIKDYQ

-482 LAAGESLQKK
+482 LAADETLQKK
-492 TGTTEEASSYTDVP
+492 TGATEEASSYTDVN
-506 KETFQN
+506 KDDFQK
-512 LMNEEPAQIR
+512 LMNAEPAQIR

-536 GTDPKKL
+536 GTDPKKV

-550 NHVYSINIQNM
+550 NHVYRINIQNM
-561 YGFGTPV
+561 FGFGTPV
-568 FDPSKVI
+568 YDPDKTI

>member
-1 MIQSCDK
+1 
-8 IEYRNKN
+8 
-15 AINYDKIDIARNI
+15 
-28 NKKSNKHDLNYKIMK
+28 MK
-43 NFRVLSSVLASAL
+43 FFRLYSLALAGAL
-56 MMTVMS
+56 MLGA
-62 CSSSDDLNG
+62 CSSSDDLKDG
-71 GGPDNANDKS
+71 GATANDKA

-95 SRAAGDYSD
+95 SRATTAEYEK
-104 GTADENHIES
+104 GTADENYIQS

-127 ILKNDGKSTGKNWL
+127 ILKENGQSTGKNWL
-141 EKNSDLNTENK
+141 EKTEGLNTEEK
-152 QNPNVSMISNPLLVI
+152 DEPNVSMISTPLLVI
-167 EGNTGASPAVMIAVI
+167 QGNTGASPAFMLAVI

-192 GDGAKTL
+192 GNGAKTL
-199 DDVKRTSIFSR
+199 DDVKRSSIYSQFH
-210 FYTTGNKNF
+210 TADNKNF

-238 TGFVATTA
+238 IDHVANDAETA
-246 DAAKS
+246 KGN
-251 KPVDLYV
+251 PVDLYV
-258 ERVVAKVQPTIDA
+258 ERVVAKVQPTID
-271 TYTADDGRKWT
+271 TKYTATDGRTWT
-282 KIDGKDAIKVGVYG
+282 KIDGKDAMKVGVYG

-326 NDENLGISV
+326 NDANLGIDI
-335 WTSPDY
+335 WTTPDY

-350 AFAAGTGA
+350 AFAAGSTV

-366 SYKDFA
+366 SYKDYA
-372 ARKLTDCAY
+372 GRSLTNCAY

-386 PTSVNADPYAST
+386 PISPVAEPYNST
-398 LTKMVLATH
+398 LTKMLVATH
-407 LVYKDGENYKPAEI
+407 LVYKDGEDYKRAEI

-430 HVNDVKTEVANNF
+430 HINDVKVEVANNF

-461 IEFTTDVTGIKDYQ
+461 IDFTPEVTGIKDYE
-475 VVATLRT
+475 VVATLRN
-482 LAAGESLQKK
+482 LDSGETLQKK
-492 TGTTEEASSYTDVP
+492 VGTTEDASSFTDVS
-506 KETFQN
+506 KADLQN
-512 LMNEEPAQIR
+512 LMNAEPAQIR
-522 KDGKAYYFIPIRHL
+522 KDGMAYYYVPIRHL
-536 GTDPKKL
+536 GTDPKKV

-561 YGFGTPV
+561 FGFGTPV
-568 FDPSKVI
+568 YNPDKVI
-575 DPTIPSNDAT
+575 DPIIPSNAAT

-600 YNADLDK
+600 NNADLDK

>member
-1 MIQSCDK
+1 M
-8 IEYRNKN
+8 
-15 AINYDKIDIARNI
+15 
-28 NKKSNKHDLNYKIMK
+28 KK
-43 NFRVLSSVLASAL
+43 FTVLSSVLASAL
-56 MMTVMS
+56 MMTMMS

-71 GGPDNANDKS
+71 GGADANNKS

-95 SRAAGDYSD
+95 SRAATDYSD
-104 GTADENHIES
+104 GTTDENHIES

-127 ILKNDGKSTGKNWL
+127 ILKNNGQSTGKNWL

-182 NPNSLDGDKL
+182 NPKTLDGDKL

-199 DDVKRTSIFSR
+199 DEVKRTSIFSQ
-210 FYTTGNKNF
+210 FYTTDNKNF
-219 VMSNSVYVA
+219 VMSNSTFVA
-228 NGVEKCASIV
+228 NGVEKCASVV
-238 TGFVATTA
+238 TGHVAT
-246 DAAKS
+246 DAKKATDN
-251 KPVDLYV
+251 PVDLYV

-271 TYTADDGRKWT
+271 TYATADGRKWE
-282 KIDGKDAIKVGVYG
+282 KINGQDAMKVGAYG
-296 TNDIYAVV
+296 NNDIYAVV

-312 NGKAELVKQ
+312 DGKAELVKQ
-321 VNTAW
+321 VDTKW
-326 NDENLGISV
+326 NDEYLGIRV

-341 HRCFWTSSV
+341 NRCFWTSSV

-358 EGNAPVNH
+358 EGNVPVNH
-366 SYKDFA
+366 SYNDFA
-372 ARKLTDCAY
+372 NHKLTDCAY

-407 LVYKDGENYKPAEI
+407 LVYKDGADYKNAEI
-421 CQYRGQEYL
+421 CQYRGQQYL
-430 HVNDVKTEVANNF
+430 HVEDVKTAVANNF

-456 LQSSD
+456 LQPSD
-461 IEFTTDVTGIKDYQ
+461 IDFTTKATGIKDYQ

-482 LAAGESLQKK
+482 LAADETLQKK
-492 TGTTEEASSYTDVP
+492 TGTTEEASSYTDV
-506 KETFQN
+506 TNFQN
-512 LMNEEPAQIR
+512 LMNKETAQIR

-536 GTDPKKL
+536 GTDPTKV

-568 FDPSKVI
+568 YDPDKTI

>member
-1 MIQSCDK
+1 M
-8 IEYRNKN
+8 
-15 AINYDKIDIARNI
+15 
-28 NKKSNKHDLNYKIMK
+28 KK
-43 NFRVLSSVLASAL
+43 FRVLSSVLASAL

-71 GGPDNANDKS
+71 GGADANDKS

-95 SRAAGDYSD
+95 SRATGEYEN
-104 GTADENHIES
+104 GTDDENHIES

-127 ILKNDGKSTGKNWL
+127 MLKKNGQSTGVNWL
-141 EKNSDLNTENK
+141 EKTDELNTTDK
-152 QNPNVSMISNPLLVI
+152 QIPNVSMISNPLLVI
-167 EGNTGASPAVMIAVI
+167 EGNTGASPAAMIAVI

-192 GDGAKTL
+192 GKGAKNL
-199 DDVKRTSIFSR
+199 DDVKRSSIYST
-210 FYTTGNKNF
+210 FYATGNKNF

-228 NGVEKCASIV
+228 NGVEKCTSVV
-238 TGFVATTA
+238 TGHVATTA
-246 DAAKS
+246 DDAKK
-251 KPVDLYV
+251 KPVELYV

-271 TYTADDGRKWT
+271 TYKATDGRKWIE
-282 KIDGKDAIKVGVYG
+282 IDGKDAIKVGTYA

-321 VNTAW
+321 VKTTW
-326 NDENLGISV
+326 NDTNLGINV

-350 AFAAGTGA
+350 AFAAGTEA
-358 EGNAPVNH
+358 NAPVNH
-366 SYKDFA
+366 SYNDYA
-372 ARKLTDCAY
+372 ARKLTACAY

-386 PTSVNADPYAST
+386 PTSVDTDPYAST
-398 LTKMVLATH
+398 LTKMVLAAH
-407 LVYKDGENYKPAEI
+407 LVYKDGTVYKNAEI
-421 CQYRGQEYL
+421 CQYRGQQYL
-430 HVNDVKTEVANNF
+430 HIDDLKKEVANNF
-443 ADYYIKKGDTRTK
+443 ADYYIKKNDGTRTK
-456 LQSSD
+456 LQPSD
-461 IEFTTDVTGIKDYQ
+461 IEFTTKADGIKDYQ

-482 LAAGESLQKK
+482 LATDETLQKK
-492 TGTTEEASSYTDVP
+492 TGATEEASSYTDVN
-506 KETFQN
+506 KDDLQKS
-512 LMNEEPAQIR
+512 MNAEPAQIR
-522 KDGKAYYFIPIRHL
+522 KDGMAYYFIPIRHL
-536 GTDPKKL
+536 GTDETKV

-568 FDPSKVI
+568 YDPTKVI

-600 YNADLDK
+600 NNADLDK

>member
-1 MIQSCDK
+1 M
-8 IEYRNKN
+8 
-15 AINYDKIDIARNI
+15 
-28 NKKSNKHDLNYKIMK
+28 KKFTM
-43 NFRVLSSVLASAL
+43 LSSVLASAL
-56 MMTVMS
+56 MMTMMS

-71 GGPDNANDKS
+71 GGADANDKS

-95 SRAAGDYSD
+95 SRAADDDYAV
-104 GTADENHIES
+104 GTEDENHIES

-127 ILKNDGKSTGKNWL
+127 ILKNDGQSTGKNWL
-141 EKNSDLNTENK
+141 EKSDDLNTGNK
-152 QNPNVSMISNPLLVI
+152 DNPNVSMISNPLLVI

-182 NPNSLDGDKL
+182 NPKSLDGDKL

-199 DDVKRTSIFSR
+199 DDVKRTSIFSQ

-219 VMSNSVYVA
+219 VMSNSTFVA
-228 NGVEKCASIV
+228 NGVEKCASVV
-238 TGFVATTA
+238 TGHVAT
-246 DAAKS
+246 DAKKATDN
-251 KPVDLYV
+251 PVDLYV

-271 TYTADDGRKWT
+271 TYATADGRKWE
-282 KIDGKDAIKVGVYG
+282 KINGQDAMKVGVYG
-296 TNDIYAVV
+296 NNDIYAVV

-312 NGKAELVKQ
+312 DGKAELVKQ
-321 VNTAW
+321 VDTKW
-326 NDENLGISV
+326 NDEYLGISV

-341 HRCFWTSSV
+341 NRCFWTSSV

-358 EGNAPVNH
+358 EGNVPVNH
-366 SYKDFA
+366 SYNDFA
-372 ARKLTDCAY
+372 NHKLTDCAY

-407 LVYKDGENYKPAEI
+407 LVYKDGADYKNAEI
-421 CQYRGQEYL
+421 CQYRGQQYL
-430 HVNDVKTEVANNF
+430 HVEDVKTAVANNF

-456 LQSSD
+456 LQPSD
-461 IEFTTDVTGIKDYQ
+461 IDFTTKATGIKDYQ

-482 LAAGESLQKK
+482 LAADETLQKK
-492 TGTTEEASSYTDVP
+492 TGTTEEASSYTDV
-506 KETFQN
+506 TNFQN
-512 LMNEEPAQIR
+512 LMNKETAQIR

-536 GTDPKKL
+536 GTDPTKV

-568 FDPSKVI
+568 YDPDKTI
-575 DPTIPSNDAT
+575 DPTIPSNDVT

>member
-28 NKKSNKHDLNYKIMK
+28 HKKSNKHDLNYKIMK

-199 DDVKRTSIFSR
+199 DDVKRTSIFSQ

>member
-1 MIQSCDK
+1 M
-8 IEYRNKN
+8 
-15 AINYDKIDIARNI
+15 
-28 NKKSNKHDLNYKIMK
+28 KK
-43 NFRVLSSVLASAL
+43 FRVLSSVLASAL

-62 CSSSDDLNG
+62 CSSSDDLKG
-71 GGPDNANDKS
+71 GGADANDKS

-95 SRAAGDYSD
+95 SRAAAGDYSD
-104 GTADENHIES
+104 GTAGENHIES

-127 ILKNDGKSTGKNWL
+127 ILKNNGQSTGKNWL
-141 EKNSDLNTENK
+141 EKTEDLNTTNK
-152 QNPNVSMISNPLLVI
+152 KEPNVSMISNPLLVI
-167 EGNTGASPAVMIAVI
+167 EGNTGASPAAMIAVI

-199 DDVKRTSIFSR
+199 DDVKRTSIYSQ
-210 FYTTGNKNF
+210 FYTTDNKNF
-219 VMSNSVYVA
+219 VMSNSVYVD

-238 TGFVATTA
+238 TGHVAT
-246 DAAKS
+246 DAATAKGN
-251 KPVDLYV
+251 PVNLYV

-271 TYTADDGRKWT
+271 NYTASDGRKWI
-282 KIDGKDAIKVGVYG
+282 KIGGKDAMKVGVYG

-321 VNTAW
+321 VNTGW
-326 NDENLGISV
+326 NDANLGINV

-350 AFAAGTGA
+350 AFAVG
-358 EGNAPVNH
+358 GNAPVNH
-366 SYKDFA
+366 SYNDYAK
-372 ARKLTDCAY
+372 RQLTTCAY

-386 PTSVNADPYAST
+386 PTEIESDPYAST
-398 LTKMVLATH
+398 LTKMLLATH
-407 LVYKDGENYKPAEI
+407 LVYKDGEDYKPAEI

-430 HVNDVKTEVANNF
+430 HIDDVKKEVANNF
-443 ADYYIKKGDTRTK
+443 ADYYIRKGKTRTK
-456 LQSSD
+456 LQPSD
-461 IEFTTDVTGIKDYQ
+461 IEFTTKAGIKDYL
-475 VVATLRT
+475 VVATLRS
-482 LAAGESLQKK
+482 LAADEKLQKK
-492 TGTTEEASSYTDVP
+492 VGTTEEASSYTDVT
-506 KETFQN
+506 KDALQN
-512 LMNEEPAQIR
+512 LMNAEPAQIR

-536 GTDPKKL
+536 GTDPTKL

-561 YGFGTPV
+561 SGFGTPV
-568 FDPSKVI
+568 YDTDKTI